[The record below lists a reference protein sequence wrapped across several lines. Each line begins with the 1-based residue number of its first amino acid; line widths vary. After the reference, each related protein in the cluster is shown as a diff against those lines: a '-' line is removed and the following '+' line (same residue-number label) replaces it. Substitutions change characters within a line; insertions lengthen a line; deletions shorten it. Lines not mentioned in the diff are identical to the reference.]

1 MEDKV
6 NVTNGWVPMH
16 YPWQNGSCKNYTF
29 KATNLQQSV
38 YGLGQLPIILTCMIA
53 HGHEDK
59 RYAQY
64 LNELWPNDP
73 NFTIG
78 SLLWL
83 FRTLEVASLL
93 KSKLFLEE
101 PPCITYSLHIS
112 YKGNYIAYINY
123 AHKNKLLVPS
133 LCQEICCLK
142 WITKW
147 RTAKISI
154 CWHFFHC

>member
-1 MEDKV
+1 MDEFLCIIHDKMDHV
-6 NVTNGWVPMH
+6 KT
-16 YPWQNGSCKNYTF
+16 TLLR
-29 KATNLQQSV
+29 LQIYNKV
-38 YGLGQLPIILTCMIA
+38 IYGLGQLPIILTCMIA

-142 WITKW
+142 WITK
-147 RTAKISI
+147 
-154 CWHFFHC
+154 